1 MKKYFKRALW
11 DRYDGWRV
19 RKVDGVFNIIP
30 FIMKSRVE
38 SQNYFEENILI
49 DKIEAFVRTHN
60 EEIPNLSTMHIIMA
74 AVVRA
79 FSQRPYMNR
88 FVVYNKIY
96 ARNHLNM
103 SLVIKRA
110 DMKSETIIKPEFEPE
125 DTLYDVV
132 RRVNELVASGRSG
145 EDDSDTDKI
154 IEILSKLPTTVMRFA
169 VGILKKLDNIGK
181 LPKIINEVSPWH
193 CSIFMTNVGS
203 LGISP
208 IYHHLTEFGTN
219 SMFIAMGKKEKRL
232 VLDKDGTVREER
244 SIGLKFTLDD
254 RVCDGQ
260 YYANSIKLMRKY
272 MQNPELLLVP
282 PKEVVVDDGV
292 GRQRL
297 V

>member
-96 ARNHLNM
+96 ARNHLNI

>member
-282 PKEVVVDDGV
+282 PREVVVDDGV